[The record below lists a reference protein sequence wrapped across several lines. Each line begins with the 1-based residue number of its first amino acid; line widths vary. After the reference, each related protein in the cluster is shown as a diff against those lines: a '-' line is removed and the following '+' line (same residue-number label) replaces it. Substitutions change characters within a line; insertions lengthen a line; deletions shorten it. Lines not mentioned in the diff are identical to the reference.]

1 MWWGRVG
8 YVRIEQGSEG
18 RERRGKER
26 KGRKGKQKK
35 GRIGKERVRQ
45 DRARRRNVQMYSRGL
60 GARRDRIELYG
71 QI

>member
-1 MWWGRVG
+1 MK
-8 YVRIEQGSEG
+8 EG
-18 RERRGKER
+18 RGEEKKEKEGKER
-26 KGRKGKQKK
+26 KRRGGKEKK